1 MRMRWFTVRS
11 LSKQKK
17 IEYVNIALL
26 TTFGLMALLQ
36 LAVSFIPGVS
46 ALLDNYVLNI
56 ILSQSITIL
65 PFVILFIY
73 CGTNVPQEIKIKKIS
88 AGSFWLTVLLAFLI
102 QPVLRFVNALS
113 LCFTDNQTSE
123 MILEISETIPFPV
136 GLLLVAVLPAMVE
149 EIIFRGAV
157 YRSYRNA
164 SPGKAVLLSAFLF
177 GLLHGNLN
185 QFMYAFVMGIIF
197 AFLIEAS
204 GSIVSSMIVHFI
216 TNAVSICSI
225 YLLPRLYDYMK
236 MAVELYKEMGME
248 EMLEYVE
255 YTMGDMSLSSGE
267 WMRQMLAEAEKVEI
281 TFGDVLLNFLP
292 SALIFGTLSWIVIKT
307 IARKSGNWDRFR
319 VMFLGVDAVPL
330 EKESKGPYDTE
341 MTSELDEA
349 EGDCSLKILS
359 IPLMVAIAVGAVMMF
374 VFETIKL
381 LPQMS

>member
-1 MRMRWFTVRS
+1 MRMRWFKVRS
-11 LSKQKK
+11 VSKQKK

-26 TTFGLMALLQ
+26 ATFGLMALLQ
-36 LAVSFIPGVS
+36 SAVSFIPGVS
-46 ALLDNYVLNI
+46 ALLDNYVVNI

-65 PFVILFIY
+65 PFVIMFIY
-73 CGTNVPQEIKIKKIS
+73 CGTNLSQEIKIKKIS

-113 LCFTDNQTSE
+113 LCFTDNQTSD

-157 YRSYRNA
+157 YRSYKNA

-216 TNAVSICSI
+216 TNAISVCSI
-225 YLLPRLYDYMK
+225 YLLPGLYDYMK
-236 MAVELYKEMGME
+236 TAVELYKEMGME
-248 EMLEYVE
+248 EMVEYVE
-255 YTMGDMSLSSGE
+255 YTMGDMSLTSGE

-281 TFGDVLLNFLP
+281 TFGAVLLNFLP
-292 SALIFGTLSWIVIKT
+292 SALIFGTISWIVIKT